1 MEHRYNIRENNV
13 VVEPS
18 NFASVVQTAHAE
30 DVSEKYRFIP
40 TFEVLN
46 VLEKEGWKPAN
57 IREAR
62 VLDSNNNGFQKHI
75 VRLRNPDVKI
85 ENKDNLFPEII
96 LTNSHNGL
104 SSFQIM
110 AGIFRL
116 VCSNGLCV
124 ADSMFETTKIRHQ
137 GYTDE

>member
-1 MEHRYNIRENNV
+1 MEYRYNIRENNV

-46 VLEKEGWKPAN
+46 MLEKEGWKPTS

-75 VRLRNPDVKI
+75 VMLN
-85 ENKDNLFPEII
+85 DN
-96 LTNSHNGL
+96 
-104 SSFQIM
+104 Q
-110 AGIFRL
+110 R
-116 VCSNGLCV
+116 
-124 ADSMFETTKIRHQ
+124 K
-137 GYTDE
+137 